1 MKIIAVINAR
11 STSKR
16 LPNKCFSQITDDF
29 KTYQIIILRAK
40 LSGLP
45 VVFGTSDD
53 ASDDRLAQLAAEE
66 GVEVFRGARLNK
78 IKRWH
83 DCLVEYDADAMVCI
97 DGDDLAVD
105 FDIARRVAVV
115 MEKGLADIYEAPEDI
130 VCGLLTYA
138 FTRTA
143 VERMFALVTNPEA
156 DTDVVSIYINY
167 IKAAGLICAEMPLN
181 TNERGL
187 DVRLTLDYPED
198 AEFFRKVYE
207 VMPVDARGS
216 AIAAKALELGLTKI
230 NWYRQA
236 DFFQNQLSF
245 NEQVKIWPRAG
256 ALRGMS

>member
-11 STSKR
+11 STSTR

-29 KTYQIIILRAK
+29 KTYQIIIIRAK

-45 VVFGTSDD
+45 VVFATSDD
-53 ASDDRLAQLAAEE
+53 ASDDRLAQLAEAE

-97 DGDDLAVD
+97 DGDDLAID
-105 FDIARRVAVV
+105 FDIARRVAVA
-115 MEKGLADIYEAPEDI
+115 MEKGLADIYEAPNDI

-143 VERMFALVTNPEA
+143 VEKMFALVTNPET
-156 DTDVVSIYINY
+156 DTDVVSRY
-167 IKAAGLICAEMPLN
+167 IKAANLICAKIPLN
-181 TNERGL
+181 ANERGL

-198 AEFFRKVYE
+198 AEFFRRVYE
-207 VMPVDARGS
+207 VMSVDARGS
-216 AIAAKALELGLTKI
+216 DIAAKALELGLTEI
-230 NWYRQA
+230 NWHRQT
-236 DFFQNQLSF
+236 DFLQNQQSF
-245 NEQVKIWPRAG
+245 NKQVRI
-256 ALRGMS
+256 

>member
-1 MKIIAVINAR
+1 MKIISVINAR

-16 LPNKCFSQITDDF
+16 LPNKCFAQITDDF

-40 LSGLP
+40 LAGLP

-53 ASDDRLAQLAAEE
+53 VSDDKLALLAAKE
-66 GVEVFRGARLNK
+66 GVDVFRGARLNK

-83 DCLVEYDADAMVCI
+83 DCLLEYDADAMVCI

-105 FDIARRVAVV
+105 FDIARRVAEV
-115 MEKGLADIYEAPEDI
+115 MKKGLAEIYEAPEDI

-143 VERMFALVTNPEA
+143 VEKMFALVSNPEA
-156 DTDVVSIYINY
+156 DTDVVSLYV
-167 IKAAGLICAEMPLN
+167 KAVGLISTEMPLN
-181 TNERGL
+181 ANERGL

-198 AEFFRKVYE
+198 EEFFRRIYE
-207 VMPVDARGS
+207 VMPVNASGS

-230 NWYRQA
+230 NWCRQA
-236 DFFQNQLSF
+236 DFLQNQQSF
-245 NEQVKIWPRAG
+245 NEQVKI
-256 ALRGMS
+256 

>member
-29 KTYQIIILRAK
+29 KTYQIIIIRAK

-45 VVFGTSDD
+45 VVFATSDD
-53 ASDDRLAQLAAEE
+53 ASDDRLAQLAEAE

-115 MEKGLADIYEAPEDI
+115 MGKGLADIYEAPEDI
-130 VCGLLTYA
+130 ICGLLTYA

-143 VERMFALVTNPEA
+143 VEKMFALVTNPEA
-156 DTDVVSIYINY
+156 DTDVVSLY
-167 IKAAGLICAEMPLN
+167 IKATGLICAEIPLN
-181 TNERGL
+181 ENERGL

-198 AEFFRKVYE
+198 AEFFRRIYE
-207 VMPVDARGS
+207 VMPVDAGGS
-216 AIAAKALELGLTKI
+216 AIAAKALELGLTEI

-236 DFFQNQLSF
+236 DFFQNQQSF
-245 NEQVKIWPRAG
+245 NEQVKI
-256 ALRGMS
+256 